1 MATYAAPTV
10 QSLGDIMQ
18 ELQPAVQ
25 GQVDVINAQKEANA
39 GVYEAQRAGLDAT
52 KTREFNTI
60 NTQATGRGMTFSGI
74 PLNEQAEYLST
85 KYLPGVQA
93 SHAQQNADSLA
104 YDREAADLNANVFN
118 RAFDW
123 RNQQILTL
131 NDWNK
136 MLAGQEWQT
145 GEREAGQ
152 KWQSGENLL
161 NRQHQTSERVAG
173 QEWQSGENRLNREH
187 TTSENRLDREFQA
200 SQNAMNRAS
209 QAAARGGGG
218 GGSYARGS
226 GSGSALNAPTSGAEA
241 ARAFLLQNSDSQG
254 KVNPSVW
261 AAAVD
266 MASKGGMGF
275 GGADGFASTFWSYA
289 NDDQWKKYKNG
300 YERYM

>member
-1 MATYAAPTV
+1 MATYEAPTV

-39 GVYEAQRAGLDAT
+39 GIYEAQRAGLDAT

-93 SHAQQNADSLA
+93 SHAQQNADALA
-104 YDREAADLNANVFN
+104 YDRESADLNANVFN

-123 RNQQILTL
+123 RNQQVLTL

-152 KWQSGENLL
+152 AWQSGENVL
-161 NRQHQTSERVAG
+161 NRQHQTSERIAG
-173 QEWQSGENRLNREH
+173 QDWQSGENRLNREH
-187 TTSENRLDREFQA
+187 TSSENKLDREFQA

-209 QAAARGGGG
+209 AATARG
-218 GGSYARGS
+218 R
-226 GSGSALNAPTSGAEA
+226 GSGSALNAPKGGAEA

-266 MASKGGMGF
+266 MANKGGMGF
-275 GGADGFASTFWSYA
+275 GGSDGFASTFWSYA
-289 NDDQWKKYKNG
+289 DDSQWKKYKLG
-300 YERYM
+300 YEKYI